1 MRMILNGGQAV
12 KKRKHYQY
20 FDKRAEAKLT
30 LKDGKQEQKVR
41 AGAYQ

>member
-12 KKRKHYQY
+12 KIRKHYQY